1 MKKGLGRFLPD
12 TVVARAV
19 SILAGA
25 LIAMSLVGYWVYQ
38 IGAEGLATAVRDR
51 SLAERIISI
60 KRAVGAIPDEI
71 ERDRAAHALATASLD
86 VHWSKVELVS
96 GNVPLTSRARA
107 MDARLRSLVPE
118 IGAEFFRVGYT
129 DDGAHNVGLDEAYHH
144 MLLVSV
150 RLSDGSWL
158 NFASPTLGAV
168 HTMAEHI
175 PIIAGIIG
183 TLIVLIAIL
192 LMRWVTRPLRDLAV
206 AAERFSL
213 DEARDPVS
221 ETGPAEVRRAARA
234 FNTMGERV
242 RRLVSE
248 RTMALAAVSHDLRTP
263 ITRLRLRSELLDD
276 EPTRERIDEDLSEME
291 TMIDATLDYLRMGV
305 VNEVPKTFDIAAMLK
320 TIVDDETDRGQ
331 SIRLEG
337 VMHAPIRGKPVA
349 IRRTLWN
356 IIGNALK
363 YGSAA
368 TVRVD
373 LEGDQVLVEVTDE
386 GPGLP
391 TEEQE
396 RVFEPFYRIENSRS
410 RQTGGTGLG
419 LTIARAIIADHGGTI
434 TLRNRP
440 QGGLE
445 VSIRLPALPAAS

>member
-1 MKKGLGRFLPD
+1 MKRGLARFLPD

-51 SLAERIISI
+51 NLTERIVSI
-60 KRAVGAIPDEI
+60 KRAVSAIPDEI
-71 ERDRAAHALATASLD
+71 ERDKAAHALATPSLD
-86 VHWSKVELVS
+86 VHWSKVELVP
-96 GNVPLTSRARA
+96 GNAPLTSRARTLE
-107 MDARLRSLVPE
+107 ARLRSLVPE
-118 IGAEFFRVGYT
+118 IGAEFFRVGYA
-129 DDGAHNVGLDEAYHH
+129 DDGAHSEGMEEAHRH

-213 DEARDPVS
+213 DEARAPVS

-363 YGSAA
+363 YGSTAS
-368 TVRVD
+368 VRVG
-373 LEGDQVLVEVTDE
+373 LEGDQVLVEVADE

-391 TEEQE
+391 TGELE
-396 RVFEPFYRIENSRS
+396 RVFEPFYRVEDSRS

-419 LTIARAIIADHGGTI
+419 LTIARAIITDHGGTI
-434 TLRNRP
+434 ALRNRP

-445 VSIRLPALPAAS
+445 VSIRLPALLAAS